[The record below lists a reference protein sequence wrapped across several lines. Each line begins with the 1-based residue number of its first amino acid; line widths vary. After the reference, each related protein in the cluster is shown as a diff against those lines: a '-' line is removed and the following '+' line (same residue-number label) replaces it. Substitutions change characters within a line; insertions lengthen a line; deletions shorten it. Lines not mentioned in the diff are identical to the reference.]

1 MKFLSSIIFTLFL
14 LGALAVTQAEAG
26 ALKGITIVFDRSNGY
41 NSTITLQGD
50 GINVT
55 GQYSSLWSHY
65 MCSPCTGTIPIS
77 LHQVMDGMEFFGFS
91 GTIDGTFY
99 PNLYFMHALT
109 LDSPPI
115 RFPLVWNKTVRVSA
129 PVQLTGNVSI
139 WKDSQRMQQPVFRED
154 NVQFAGTGT
163 LMLRWYSRDNGGRL
177 FWDKYLSYTL
187 SAME

>member
-1 MKFLSSIIFTLFL
+1 MKRLPSIFFTLFFL
-14 LGALAVTQAEAG
+14 ASVAVTSAEAG

-55 GQYSSLWSHY
+55 GQYSSLQSHY
-65 MCSPCTGTIPIS
+65 MCSPCTGNIPIS
-77 LHQVMDGMEFFGFS
+77 LDQVMDGMEFGGFS

-109 LDSPPI
+109 LDSPQV

-129 PVQLTGNVSI
+129 PVQLTGNVGI
-139 WKDSQRMQQPVFRED
+139 WKDQQRMQPVFRED
-154 NVQFAGTGT
+154 NVQFGGTGT
-163 LMLRWYSRDNGGRL
+163 LMLRWDARDNGGRL
-177 FWDKYLSYTL
+177 FTDKYLSYSL